1 MMMWTQSELMMKGV
15 ATDFLNF
22 YILIF
27 IMPLIIPSPEYAK
40 RRKILQIDNKIKKL
54 EKGGDGKI
62 TLVLKKEIDLNNLNE
77 SLKFISMLKELEGR
91 NFFDELYI
99 VKSDK
104 VFDYLDIE
112 KGFDQK
118 NIEKEKLIKLY
129 DIISRIANI
138 IDKIKKIY

>member
-1 MMMWTQSELMMKGV
+1 
-15 ATDFLNF
+15 
-22 YILIF
+22 
-27 IMPLIIPSPEYAK
+27 MPLIIPSPEYAK

-54 EKGGDGKI
+54 EKDRAGKI
-62 TLVLKKEIDLNNLNE
+62 TLVLKKVIDLNNLNE

-104 VFDYLDIE
+104 VYDYLDIE
-112 KGFDQK
+112 KEIDQK
-118 NIEKEKLIKLY
+118 NIEKKKLIKLY
-129 DIISRIANI
+129 DIVSRLADI

>member
-1 MMMWTQSELMMKGV
+1 
-15 ATDFLNF
+15 
-22 YILIF
+22 
-27 IMPLIIPSPEYAK
+27 MPLIIPSPEYAK

-54 EKGGDGKI
+54 EKGKTGKI

-104 VFDYLDIE
+104 VLDYLDIE

-129 DIISRIANI
+129 DIINKLTNI

>member
-1 MMMWTQSELMMKGV
+1 
-15 ATDFLNF
+15 
-22 YILIF
+22 
-27 IMPLIIPSPEYAK
+27 MPLIIPSPEYAK
-40 RRKILQIDNKIKKL
+40 RRKLLQLDDKIKKL
-54 EKGGDGKI
+54 EKGESGKI

-77 SLKFISMLKELEGR
+77 SLKFISILKELEGR

-112 KGFDQK
+112 KGLDHK

-129 DIISRIANI
+129 DIISRLADI
-138 IDKIKKIY
+138 IDKIKKVY

>member
-1 MMMWTQSELMMKGV
+1 
-15 ATDFLNF
+15 
-22 YILIF
+22 
-27 IMPLIIPSPEYAK
+27 MPLIIPSPEYAK

-54 EKGGDGKI
+54 EKERAGKI

-112 KGFDQK
+112 KGLDQK

-129 DIISRIANI
+129 NI
-138 IDKIKKIY
+138 INKLTNIINKIKKIY

>member
-1 MMMWTQSELMMKGV
+1 
-15 ATDFLNF
+15 
-22 YILIF
+22 
-27 IMPLIIPSPEYAK
+27 MPLIIPSPEYAK
-40 RRKILQIDNKIKKL
+40 RRKLLQINNKIKKL
-54 EKGGDGKI
+54 EKEGGGKV
-62 TLVLKKEIDLNNLNE
+62 TLVLKKEINLNNVDE
-77 SLKFISMLKELEGR
+77 SLKFISILKELEGR

-112 KGFDQK
+112 KGLDQK

-129 DIISRIANI
+129 DIINRLTDV

>member
-1 MMMWTQSELMMKGV
+1 
-15 ATDFLNF
+15 
-22 YILIF
+22 
-27 IMPLIIPSPEYAK
+27 MPLIIPSPEYAK

-54 EKGGDGKI
+54 EKERSGKI
-62 TLVLKKEIDLNNLNE
+62 TLVLKKEIDLNNVDE

-104 VFDYLDIE
+104 VYDYLDIE
-112 KGFDQK
+112 RELDQK
-118 NIEKEKLIKLY
+118 NIEKKKLIKLY
-129 DIISRIANI
+129 DIVSRLADI

>member
-1 MMMWTQSELMMKGV
+1 
-15 ATDFLNF
+15 
-22 YILIF
+22 
-27 IMPLIIPSPEYAK
+27 MPLIIPSPEYAK

-54 EKGGDGKI
+54 EKERAGKI

-104 VFDYLDIE
+104 VYDYLDIE
-112 KGFDQK
+112 KELDQK
-118 NIEKEKLIKLY
+118 NIEKKKLIKLY
-129 DIISRIANI
+129 DIVSRLTDI